1 MTDCLKTTVLMRLGQ
16 FHTDELHNMAHDFDD
31 THDAQYAEKVWW
43 ALHGAVGTIPDQPEL
58 KKAWKEIPENISKRG
73 ILRMEAG
80 ASMPPWIPCLH
91 RRNIL
96 AVGNASGLQTQGSGG
111 SYR

>member
-1 MTDCLKTTVLMRLGQ
+1 MTDCLKTTVLMRLSQ

-58 KKAWKEIPENISKRG
+58 KKAWKAVSEKALSNAWVRG
-73 ILRMEAG
+73 DRIHGWLD
-80 ASMPPWIPCLH
+80 SD
-91 RRNIL
+91 
-96 AVGNASGLQTQGSGG
+96 
-111 SYR
+111 